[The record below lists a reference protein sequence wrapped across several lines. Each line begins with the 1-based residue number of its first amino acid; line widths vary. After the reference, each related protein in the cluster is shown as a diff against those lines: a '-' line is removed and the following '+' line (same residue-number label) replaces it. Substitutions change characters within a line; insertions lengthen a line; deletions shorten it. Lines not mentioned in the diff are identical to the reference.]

1 MKVQD
6 YVTIEQKDGIATIWL
21 DQKGEKVNKIS
32 PDVIS
37 LFDGVMAELASDS
50 SIKAGVLISRKK
62 DFIAGAD
69 IKLMQSFDKN
79 QARDFGELGQNLTL
93 EIENSPKPVL
103 AAVNGFALGGGCEIA
118 ISCHIRYASENAFFA
133 QPEVKLGIIPGWGG
147 TQRLPR
153 IVGKGNATELIIGGH
168 MINSREALRI
178 GLVNKITS
186 PEKLMD
192 ESINFCKELQ
202 KNGPTSI
209 SNSLKCINDS
219 YDYSL
224 ENGLDTELEAF
235 SNSFGSEEANE
246 GLLAF
251 VDKRKPNFRS

>member
-1 MKVQD
+1 M
-6 YVTIEQKDGIATIWL
+6 YVKDKIIDHVGILTIQREEALNALNPDVLKELNSMLIKLISNHNVDSIIITGA
-21 DQKGEKVNKIS
+21 GEK
-32 PDVIS
+32 
-37 LFDGVMAELASDS
+37 A
-50 SIKAGVLISRKK
+50 
-62 DFIAGAD
+62 FIAGAD
-69 IKLMQSFDKN
+69 IKLMQSFDKK

-168 MINSREALRI
+168 MINSQEALRI
-178 GLVNKITS
+178 GLVNKIIS

-224 ENGLDTELEAF
+224 KDGLETELEAF
-235 SNSFGSEEANE
+235 SNSFGSKEADE

-251 VDKRKPNFRS
+251 VDKRKPKFKL